1 MGFPIFFDTC
11 VLFGENVNDLVLR
24 LAEERLFI
32 PYWPTGVVNE
42 LRANLVPLIG
52 EERAVRRLSA
62 MEDAFPDALV
72 VGYESLIGD
81 MTCDNKDRHVLAAAY
96 HSPAQTLVTFNVK
109 DFPATSMRKVG
120 MELKHP
126 DDFLLDV
133 LDLDPRCVARVCYAA
148 LLSYR
153 KYPQTPEDYCDLLAR
168 SGLKQFADHIYQGLD
183 ALYG

>member
-32 PYWPTGVVNE
+32 PYWSTGVVNE

-72 VGYESLIGD
+72 WD
-81 MTCDNKDRHVLAAAY
+81 MR
-96 HSPAQTLVTFNVK
+96 
-109 DFPATSMRKVG
+109 
-120 MELKHP
+120 
-126 DDFLLDV
+126 
-133 LDLDPRCVARVCYAA
+133 A
-148 LLSYR
+148 LSE
-153 KYPQTPEDYCDLLAR
+153 T
-168 SGLKQFADHIYQGLD
+168 
-183 ALYG
+183 